1 MDMPKFGDISS
12 LQTTIYQPDNIP
24 NARSENEDV
33 SNHDMRRKFTI
44 WSILGEGFSLTNSWF
59 GISSAFI
66 TGIDSGGPALFVY
79 GIPLVAS
86 ISICVGCSLSELASA
101 MPNAAGQHFWTME
114 LAPKRYARPLSF
126 VTGYCAWVG
135 SLFASASVSLAVA
148 SAVVGCWQLNHPDF
162 VIHELHVFIAYQLIN
177 LFAFIFNCYGEILPT
192 LGTFTLYMSLISFG
206 LILFAVPSQAPTH
219 QDIKFVFATFINNTG
234 WSNNGIAFI
243 VGLVNAN
250 WAFSCLDS
258 AVHLAEEVHQPE
270 VVIPISIMATI
281 AIGFT
286 TAWFFV
292 VAMFFSIN
300 NFDTIV
306 GTVTRVPILELFY
319 QSLGNKSAAIL
330 LESLIMATG
339 IGCLIACH
347 TWQSRLCWTFA
358 RDGGVPFHKSLAK
371 INVTLDVPLRAHA
384 LSATVVAILGFLYL
398 ISTTAFNSMIIG
410 CIVLPYVSYTI
421 PLLCLLC
428 KGRDSI
434 SHGPFWLGR
443 FGHFANILTIIW
455 TLFAL
460 IMFSFPIH
468 LPVTTSNM
476 NYISVIYCIL
486 ACVVGIDWFSRGR
499 LQFRHKFYERSRVE
513 YESEQALL
521 CNESS

>member
-1 MDMPKFGDISS
+1 MEIPKLDDIPSPT
-12 LQTTIYQPDNIP
+12 TTIYEPDVIP
-24 NARSENEDV
+24 RATRRDEV
-33 SNHDMRRKFTI
+33 ISNHDMRRKFTV
-44 WSILGEGFSLTNSWF
+44 WSILGEGFSITNSWF

-79 GIPLVAS
+79 GIPLVAF
-86 ISICVGCSLSELASA
+86 ISVCIGCSLSELVSA

-114 LAPKRYARPLSF
+114 LAPKKYARPLSF
-126 VTGYCAWVG
+126 VTGYCAWAG

-148 SAVVGCWQLNHPDF
+148 SAAVGCWKLNHPNFD
-162 VIHELHVFIAYQLIN
+162 IHEWHVFIAYQVIN
-177 LFAFIFNCYGEILPT
+177 IFAFIFNCSGQILPT
-192 LGTFTLYMSLISFG
+192 LGTVTLYTSLLSFTA
-206 LILFAVPSQAPTH
+206 ILVYVPSQAPTH

-234 WSNNGIAFI
+234 WSNNAIAFI
-243 VGLVNAN
+243 VGLVNTN

-286 TAWFFV
+286 TAWFFI
-292 VAMFFSIN
+292 VAMFFSLN
-300 NFDTIV
+300 KFDTIV
-306 GTVTRVPILELFY
+306 GTLTRVPILELFY
-319 QSLGNKSAAIL
+319 QSVGNKSAAIL
-330 LESLIMATG
+330 LESFIMTTG

-358 RDGGVPFHKSLAK
+358 RDGGAPFHESLAK
-371 INVTLDVPLRAHA
+371 INVKLDVPLRAHA
-384 LSATVVAILGFLYL
+384 VSSTIVALLGCLYL

-410 CIVLPYVSYTI
+410 CIVLPYLSYTI
-421 PLLCLLC
+421 PLLCLLH
-428 KGRDSI
+428 KGRDEI
-434 SHGPFWLGR
+434 SHGPFWLGD
-443 FGHFANILTIIW
+443 FGHFANIVTIFW
-455 TLFAL
+455 TMFAL

-468 LPVTTSNM
+468 LPVTASNM

-499 LQFRHKFYERSRVE
+499 LQYRHKMYEGTRGE
-513 YESEQALL
+513 YESEEALL
-521 CNESS
+521 RNESS